1 MHNWRG
7 GFHRCRWQYAEE
19 GIVNDNQ
26 LPRWGL
32 LLGLAVLTFAMA
44 ARAADYPSYPIHVIV
59 PYSAGGSSDVPMRA
73 IAQQM
78 SKQMDQSIVIENK
91 PGAGSMIG
99 TEYVAH
105 AAPDGYTLLLASN
118 PQAWGGALFAHLTFD
133 PVADFEP
140 ISLFTREPG
149 VLVVNPNVPAQT
161 LAEFIAYIKAHPGQI
176 NYASSGN
183 GSAQQLFMEMF
194 LTRAGIKMVHIP
206 YRGSAPAVTD
216 VLSGQVSAIMP
227 GLSAMVP
234 HIRDQ
239 KLRALAV
246 TGDARSPLLPEVP
259 TMAESGF
266 PGFSAY
272 VWSGLA
278 APKGTP
284 QPVIDKL
291 NAQLREAV
299 RSPDVQAFITG
310 QSLEAVTDTPQEFKT
325 FFDSEKMRWTD
336 VIKASGVTVN

>member
-1 MHNWRG
+1 M
-7 GFHRCRWQYAEE
+7 
-19 GIVNDNQ
+19 GIA
-26 LPRWGL
+26 PRACGSHL
-32 LLGLAVLTFAMA
+32 RQA
-44 ARAADYPSYPIHVIV
+44 ARAADYPAYPIHVIV

-149 VLVVNPNVPAQT
+149 VLVVNPNMPAQT

-194 LTRAGIKMVHIP
+194 LTRAGLKMVHIP

-216 VLSGQVSAIMP
+216 VLAGQVPVIMP

-246 TGDARSPLLPEVP
+246 TGDARSPLLPDVP

-284 QPVIDKL
+284 QPVLDKL
-291 NAQLREAV
+291 NAQLRQAV
-299 RSPDVQAFITG
+299 RSPDVQAFIAG

-325 FFDSEKMRWTD
+325 FFDSEKTRWTD

>member
-1 MHNWRG
+1 LPVKKRSNAFHLCFLALVVF
-7 GFHRCRWQYAEE
+7 GF
-19 GIVNDNQ
+19 V
-26 LPRWGL
+26 
-32 LLGLAVLTFAMA
+32 AM
-44 ARAADYPSYPIHVIV
+44 ARAADYPSYPIHIIV

-78 SKQMDQSIVIENK
+78 SKQMAQSIVIENK
-91 PGAGSMIG
+91 PGAGSMLG

-118 PQAWGGALFAHLTFD
+118 PQVWGGALFTHLSFD
-133 PVADFEP
+133 PVADFDP

-149 VLVVNPNVPAQT
+149 ILVVNPSMPVHT
-161 LAEFIAYIKAHPGQI
+161 LGEFIAYIKAHPGQT

-194 LTRAGIKMVHIP
+194 LTRAGVKMVHIP

-234 HIRDQ
+234 HIRAQ

-246 TGDARSPLLPEVP
+246 TGDARSPLLPDVP

-266 PGFSAY
+266 SGFSAY

-284 QPVIDKL
+284 QPIIDKL
-291 NAQLREAV
+291 NEQLREAV
-299 RSPDVQAFITG
+299 RSPEVQAFIAG
-310 QSLEAVTDTPQEFKT
+310 QSLEAITETPEEFKA
-325 FFDSEKMRWTD
+325 FFNSEKTRWTD
-336 VIKASGVTVN
+336 VIKTSGVSVN